1 MLYKTATLLHTK
13 NPKDLQLLGMGVER
27 EHRYKFKIDTKDTT
41 QEHRSIS
48 DLIVYSQHSST
59 TTVLLPEYLSLKT
72 FKSPDWLFLSIS
84 LNSDEENSSINGR
97 LVEKVL

>member
-13 NPKDLQLLGMGVER
+13 DPKDLQLLGMGVER
-27 EHRYKFKIDTKDTT
+27 KHRYKFKIDTKDTT

-48 DLIVYSQHSST
+48 DLIVYVYSQHSSP

-72 FKSPDWLFLSIS
+72 FKSPD
-84 LNSDEENSSINGR
+84 
-97 LVEKVL
+97 

>member
-13 NPKDLQLLGMGVER
+13 DPKDLQLLGMGVER
-27 EHRYKFKIDTKDTT
+27 KHRYKFKIDTKDTT

-59 TTVLLPEYLSLKT
+59 TTGSPKIIDV
-72 FKSPDWLFLSIS
+72 FKF
-84 LNSDEENSSINGR
+84 R
-97 LVEKVL
+97 LRAI